1 MIKSMTGFGRGE
13 SVKGGKKFTVE
24 IKTVNHRFIDVCIK
38 CPRSISFLE
47 DKVREVILGSLHRG
61 KVDVVIIYE
70 DNEEGNS
77 TAVTDVN
84 LADSYVKAFQLL
96 KERYDLK
103 DDIGISLFA
112 KLPDVIKIQKRED
125 DHDLLWD
132 ILKDALSVSVDNLI
146 KMREAEGENLKN
158 KLLDKLSV
166 IKEKLELIKSRAPH
180 VVIDYKA
187 KLEDRI
193 SALIDKSDVD
203 DERLAMEV
211 ALFADK
217 CSIDEEI
224 IRLES
229 HISQFRDTLNSNDA
243 VGRKLDFLVQEI
255 NREINT
261 IGSKANDLTITKAV
275 IDVKAELEKIR
286 EQVQNIE

>member
-70 DNEEGNS
+70 DNEECNS

-103 DDIGISLFA
+103 NDIGISLFA

-180 VVIDYKA
+180 VVTDYKA

-203 DERLAMEV
+203 NERLAMEV

>member
-103 DDIGISLFA
+103 DDIGYLY
-112 KLPDVIKIQKRED
+112 L
-125 DHDLLWD
+125 
-132 ILKDALSVSVDNLI
+132 
-146 KMREAEGENLKN
+146 
-158 KLLDKLSV
+158 
-166 IKEKLELIKSRAPH
+166 
-180 VVIDYKA
+180 
-187 KLEDRI
+187 
-193 SALIDKSDVD
+193 
-203 DERLAMEV
+203 
-211 ALFADK
+211 
-217 CSIDEEI
+217 
-224 IRLES
+224 
-229 HISQFRDTLNSNDA
+229 
-243 VGRKLDFLVQEI
+243 
-255 NREINT
+255 
-261 IGSKANDLTITKAV
+261 
-275 IDVKAELEKIR
+275 
-286 EQVQNIE
+286 QNYQML